1 MFLFPIYYLISQLL
15 CSPFHI
21 SIFVCVFFFLLC
33 ADIFLLRFYLNLQF
47 RWCCHRAFFH
57 FEFFVCNL
65 FFAALEPNQRYF
77 DRAPTPKYLAVSG
90 GAWQVENK
98 RKLKETNTLFLVQC
112 NRYTSF
118 DENHTCIQVHSMHLR
133 LLNAGSAQHKI
144 AFDTIEARKIL
155 IFFPLHKK
163 WACLVRLVCFVWH
176 HCFFQLLWFN
186 HRKSKFD
193 GKCKQDLNQ

>member
-1 MFLFPIYYLISQLL
+1 MQWLKQQCFSFPFIIWSLSCFVHRFIFLFL
-15 CSPFHI
+15 
-21 SIFVCVFFFLLC
+21 CVFFFLLR
-33 ADIFLLRFYLNLQF
+33 ADIFPLRFYLNLQF
-47 RWCCHRAFFH
+47 RWCCHRAFFL

-98 RKLKETNTLFLVQC
+98 RKLKESNTLFLVQC

-144 AFDTIEARKIL
+144 AFDTIEARKSL
-155 IFFPLHKK
+155 IFLSAAQKMGMFSTIGLLCLAPL
-163 WACLVRLVCFVWH
+163 
-176 HCFFQLLWFN
+176 LLPTIVI
-186 HRKSKFD
+186 
-193 GKCKQDLNQ
+193 